1 MKENVLV
8 MGASMNPARYS
19 FKATNM
25 LLEYGHKVTGFGMR
39 KGEVRGSIIY
49 DVLPE
54 IQGLDTVTLYLGP
67 KNQPP
72 YYDYLINAKPKRVI
86 FNPGTENPE
95 LMDLLS
101 NAGIKSEVACTL
113 VLLRTNQYDLEGQ

>member
-19 FKATNM
+19 FKAMNM
-25 LLEYGHKVTGFGMR
+25 LLEYGHRVVGFGLK
-39 KGEVRGSIIY
+39 KGEIRGAKIV

-54 IQGLDTVTLYLGP
+54 IQGLDTVTLYMGP

-72 YYDYLINAKPKRVI
+72 YYDYIISSKPKRVI

-95 LMDLLS
+95 FMEMLK
-101 NAGIKSEVACTL
+101 NAGIESEIACTL
-113 VLLRTNQYDLEGQ
+113 VLLRTNQYDIH

>member
-19 FKATNM
+19 FKAMDM
-25 LLEYGHKVTGFGMR
+25 LTEYGHNVVGFGMK
-39 KGEVRGSIIY
+39 KGEVRGSLIT

-67 KNQPP
+67 KNQIP
-72 YYDYLINAKPKRVI
+72 YYQYLIESKPKRVI
-86 FNPGTENPE
+86 FNPGTENSEFIEE
-95 LMDLLS
+95 LEKH
-101 NAGIKSEVACTL
+101 GIKSEIACTL
-113 VLLRTNQYDLEGQ
+113 VLLRTNQF